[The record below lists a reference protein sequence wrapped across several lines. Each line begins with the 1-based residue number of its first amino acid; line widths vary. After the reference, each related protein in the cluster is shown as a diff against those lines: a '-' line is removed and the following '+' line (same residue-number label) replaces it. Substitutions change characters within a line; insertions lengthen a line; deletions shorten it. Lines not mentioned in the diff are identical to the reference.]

1 MNIKMISHNRNY
13 KITGS
18 IFSLLLIIA
27 LPGCG
32 VKLYHAIENGNESQ
46 VKQYLETGV
55 DINKNKICLNC
66 YMNGETPLEHAARYG
81 NPHMVKLL
89 LENGALPQGD
99 ELCFAA
105 AKGDVDVI
113 KVLLDNGDNVNNK
126 QDVSYALLN
135 ALRYRKKE
143 AADLLLERG
152 ARLPQ
157 DAASITLKENIT
169 VYSVDGSK
177 DLWNSPYNDSTSRYF
192 YKGSFLFLSPGFHKV
207 VLTLADSGTN
217 SLTSDINVEGGSAYL
232 LESEVTKI
240 KRNERD
246 YTSWRPLFTKL
257 N

>member
-1 MNIKMISHNRNY
+1 MNIKMTSTTSKY
-13 KITGS
+13 KMTGS
-18 IFSLLLIIA
+18 IFSIILIMS

-32 VKLYHAIENGNESQ
+32 VKLYHAIEKGNESQ
-46 VKQYLETGV
+46 VKQYLETGA

-81 NPHMVKLL
+81 NPNMVKLL

-105 AKGDVDVI
+105 AKGNVDVI
-113 KVLLDNGDNVNNK
+113 KVLLDNGDKPNNIH
-126 QDVSYALLN
+126 DVSYALLN
-135 ALRYRKKE
+135 ALRSRKQE
-143 AADLLLERG
+143 AADLLIERG
-152 ARLPQ
+152 ARLPL
-157 DAASITLKENIT
+157 DAASITLKENIS

-177 DLWNSPYNDSTSRYF
+177 DLWNSPYNDSTSRNY
-192 YKGSFLFLSPGFHKV
+192 YKGSFLFLSPGYHKI

-232 LESEVTKI
+232 LESEITKT

-257 N
+257 K